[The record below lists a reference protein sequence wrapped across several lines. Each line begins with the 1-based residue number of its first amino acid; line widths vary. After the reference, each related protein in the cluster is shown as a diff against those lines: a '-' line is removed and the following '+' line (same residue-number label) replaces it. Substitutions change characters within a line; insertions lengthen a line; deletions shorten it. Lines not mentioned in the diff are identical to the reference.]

1 MWNTFSFYF
10 SKERLQVDSVA
21 ISIRTNCKGIMGT
34 WIKILCQNFMTLS
47 IFVRNWYE
55 FRFSWEIS
63 KNLNSILIH
72 FDHSEIK
79 SNMMKHSVEVQT
91 TCMRTYVYTRT
102 ISFSCNL
109 WGRCNI
115 KFSLRNE
122 LSSTV
127 ANVRFQVDYLM
138 NGMSVN
144 CKYIKK
150 TWIKCL

>member
-1 MWNTFSFYF
+1 
-10 SKERLQVDSVA
+10 
-21 ISIRTNCKGIMGT
+21 
-34 WIKILCQNFMTLS
+34 
-47 IFVRNWYE
+47 
-55 FRFSWEIS
+55 
-63 KNLNSILIH
+63 
-72 FDHSEIK
+72 
-79 SNMMKHSVEVQT
+79 MKHSVEVQT

-127 ANVRFQVDYLM
+127 ANVRFQIDYLM

-144 CKYIKK
+144 CKYIEE
-150 TWIKCL
+150 T